1 MVACTSVPF
10 FPNVCMCI
18 CKQCAPFKFHR
29 EAGHALITYMYW
41 HFWDWSWQC
50 SSDCNFERLSG
61 QLLATLA
68 TRQSLFGFC
77 LPKNLWLHVGVDNEF
92 VCSVLTG
99 CMLMASCQVPNLDA
113 QENDIYQMQ
122 NCKNVIVSGSGHC
135 EIKSHLHVRPK
146 SIPNPSPR
154 LVKVESVF

>member
-1 MVACTSVPF
+1 
-10 FPNVCMCI
+10 MCI

-50 SSDCNFERLSG
+50 SSDGNFERLSG

-68 TRQSLFGFC
+68 TRQSLFGLC
-77 LPKNLWLHVGVDNEF
+77 LRKNLWLHVGVDNEF

-122 NCKNVIVSGSGHC
+122 NCKNVIVSGCKKRHVQSLVNYQMLQSV
-135 EIKSHLHVRPK
+135 IRIALSQSAPLNNVSHVSAECIYLH
-146 SIPNPSPR
+146 
-154 LVKVESVF
+154 